1 MDVKPKQPKQP
12 QKPRRQWYRLDLND
26 PKKAREF
33 LNWTYQQPPIEW
45 CYDDEEPYTVHA
57 KLNVFDALRWI

>member
-1 MDVKPKQPKQP
+1 MKPK
-12 QKPRRQWYRLDLND
+12 RQWYVIDLTD

-33 LNWTYQQPPIEW
+33 LNWTYQQPRIEW
-45 CYDDEEPYTVHA
+45 CYDDEEPYAVRA